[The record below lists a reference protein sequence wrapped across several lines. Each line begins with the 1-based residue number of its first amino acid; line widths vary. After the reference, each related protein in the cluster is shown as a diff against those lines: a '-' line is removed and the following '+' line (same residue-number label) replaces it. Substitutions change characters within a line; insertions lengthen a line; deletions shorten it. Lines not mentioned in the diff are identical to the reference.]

1 MSFIANNSYRGRLMT
16 KTVQDPKVISTTRIW
31 GITVGILAVC
41 IPLSAVTNSGAV
53 LPLAAIG
60 GATVGTI
67 AIWRSDER
75 KSKAALQPQQ
85 IEQLEQRVA
94 NLETIV
100 SNEEFD
106 LQNKIKQLEERD
118 RSNHLVP

>member
-1 MSFIANNSYRGRLMT
+1 MSKKSEDVRAVT
-16 KTVQDPKVISTTRIW
+16 TTRIW

-41 IPLSAVTNSGAV
+41 IPLSAVTRSGAV

-67 AIWRSDER
+67 AIWRSDDK
-75 KSKAALQPQQ
+75 KSKAGYLQPQQ
-85 IEQLEQRVA
+85 VELLEQRIA

-100 SNEEFD
+100 SHEEFD
-106 LQNKIKQLEERD
+106 LKMKIKQLEARD
-118 RSNHLVP
+118 RNNHPAP

>member
-1 MSFIANNSYRGRLMT
+1 MT
-16 KTVQDPKVISTTRIW
+16 KKSQDVRVISTTRIW

-41 IPLSAVTNSGAV
+41 IPLSAVTRSGAL

-60 GATVGTI
+60 GATAGTI
-67 AIWRSDER
+67 AIWRADDK
-75 KSKAALQPQQ
+75 KSKAASLQPQQ
-85 IEQLEQRVA
+85 LKLLEQRIA

-106 LQNKIKQLEERD
+106 LQKKIKQLESSD
-118 RSNHLVP
+118 RNHHSIS